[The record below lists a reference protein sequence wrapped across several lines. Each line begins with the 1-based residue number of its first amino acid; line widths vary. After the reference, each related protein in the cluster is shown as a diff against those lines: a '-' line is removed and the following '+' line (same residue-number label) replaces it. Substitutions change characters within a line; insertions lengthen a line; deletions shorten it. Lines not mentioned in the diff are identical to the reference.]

1 MPKHQCRCGVLFRSV
16 QAIKRF
22 KNRVVDAKRSI
33 FGTGFPSF
41 SSHHLFEAQAAAVV
55 SDQQHDVDDDMLVNS
70 MGDYDF
76 MELEDL
82 EEQQPPATLS
92 PSPAVTLIQEE
103 ESSDR
108 THSPHNQTS
117 SLSSQMIE
125 YTSSPD
131 GKWILPDLEDLD
143 LSELNNYY
151 VPALGFPDIL
161 DEPVEG
167 VIMST
172 TTLTT
177 TTSYNYT
184 HNNYGS
190 ETAPRVDSTT
200 AYTGMMYSECVAGS
214 SAQKYDL
221 MSQLLM
227 REESFQSSQII
238 APPSPRRW
246 CVLKLIV
253 WACKHLRFSRLT
265 FLSVRGASQILV
277 RTLERPLQYIY
288 YDPCRYLK

>member
-33 FGTGFPSF
+33 FGTGFPGF
-41 SSHHLFEAQAAAVV
+41 SSHHLFEAQAAVFG
-55 SDQQHDVDDDMLVNS
+55 DQLDVDDDMWFNS
-70 MGDYDF
+70 MEYNDF

-82 EEQQPPATLS
+82 EEEQPATLPP
-92 PSPAVTLIQEE
+92 PSSAVTLTQAK

-108 THSPHNQTS
+108 THSPQNQTS
-117 SLSSQMIE
+117 SLSSDLIE

-131 GKWILPDLEDLD
+131 DKWTLSPLEDLD
-143 LSELNNYY
+143 LPELNC
-151 VPALGFPDIL
+151 VPGLSFLDKLG
-161 DEPVEG
+161 EPVEG
-167 VIMST
+167 VMMST

-177 TTSYNYT
+177 TTTSTSYT
-184 HNNYGS
+184 TLINYGS

-200 AYTGMMYSECVAGS
+200 AYNGMMYTSEYATAS
-214 SAQKYDL
+214 SAQNYDL
-221 MSQLLM
+221 RSQLLM
-227 REESFQSSQII
+227 RDEAFQSSPIV

-253 WACKHLRFSRLT
+253 WWACKHLRFSRLT

-277 RTLERPLQYIY
+277 RTLERPLQYI
-288 YDPCRYLK
+288 L

>member
-41 SSHHLFEAQAAAVV
+41 SSHHHLFEAQAAAVV

-82 EEQQPPATLS
+82 EEQQPPATPS
-92 PSPAVTLIQEE
+92 PSPAVTLIQEDE
-103 ESSDR
+103 SSSDR

-117 SLSSQMIE
+117 SLSTSQLIE
-125 YTSSPD
+125 YTSSPAD
-131 GKWILPDLEDLD
+131 KWILPDQLEDLD
-143 LSELNNYY
+143 LSELNNNY
-151 VPALGFPDIL
+151 VPALSFPDIL

-177 TTSYNYT
+177 TSYNYT
-184 HNNYGS
+184 QNNYGS

-200 AYTGMMYSECVAGS
+200 AYTGMMMYSECVTGS

-277 RTLERPLQYIY
+277 RTLERPLQYI
-288 YDPCRYLK
+288 L